1 MTTSASIKETDKKI
15 GRGARAISAQIRR
28 EIEIGSYVNGDQL
41 PAERQLSERYSA
53 SRSTIRK
60 ALTNLEQ
67 AGIVERKIGS
77 GTFVNYFG
85 PNEFEVENVIE
96 SISPLQLIDAR
107 IGIERQ
113 MTRLAVINATARDLA
128 TMEGVL
134 KQLEE
139 SEHDKDGFTR
149 RDSEFHLLLAKCSRN
164 PLIYHLY
171 EQINEVRTHS
181 QWRASKDLVL
191 TPVNIADYNICHR
204 AIYEAL
210 SQRDQVGA
218 LEALNDH
225 MELARAHLIGT
236 EAEI

>member
-1 MTTSASIKETDKKI
+1 MIADVKI
-15 GRGARAISAQIRR
+15 NPMEKSSGMSARAISAQIRR
-28 EIEIGSYVNGDQL
+28 EIEMGSYVNGDQL
-41 PAERQLSERYSA
+41 PAERQLSERYKA

-67 AGIVERKIGS
+67 AGFVERKIGS
-77 GTFVNYFG
+77 GTFVKYFG

-107 IGIERQ
+107 IGVERQ
-113 MTRLAVINATARDLA
+113 MARLAVINATSRDIA

-134 KQLEE
+134 KQLKD
-139 SEHDKDGFTR
+139 SKDDKNRFTR
-149 RDSEFHLLLAKCSRN
+149 WDSEFHLLLAKCSRN

-181 QWRASKDLVL
+181 QWRESKDLIL
-191 TPVNIADYNICHR
+191 TPDNINAYNVCHT
-204 AIYEAL
+204 AIFEAL
-210 SQRDQVGA
+210 KQRDQTRA
-218 LEALNDH
+218 IEALNDH

-236 EAEI
+236 EVEI